1 MGEQLDRPDI
11 VQDIIKSRIP
21 YLQDSFFEKET
32 KIAIKKDGFKF
43 KFDDLV
49 EAILRRA
56 TVLRASGKESKPS
69 QKPEVAKVAAAQ
81 ASQLSYGNAA
91 TTTTKDTTPTSYKT
105 NMRLLPAPTRIGR
118 MQRVSSTFIPR
129 ET

>member
-1 MGEQLDRPDI
+1 MEAEGDNMGEQLNRPDI

-21 YLQDSFFEKET
+21 YLQDSFFKKET

-56 TVLRASGKESKPS
+56 TVL
-69 QKPEVAKVAAAQ
+69 
-81 ASQLSYGNAA
+81 
-91 TTTTKDTTPTSYKT
+91 
-105 NMRLLPAPTRIGR
+105 
-118 MQRVSSTFIPR
+118 
-129 ET
+129 